1 MGSITDNQPRETNTM
16 TTTIIIAAMLT
27 AIILPIIILGIQD
40 ARAHSWRPTNKH
52 KRFGVDSDY
61 MAAVKG
67 GSKTLAEYHRQ
78 GLAEGLER
86 RKW

>member
-1 MGSITDNQPRETNTM
+1 MT

-40 ARAHSWRPTNKH
+40 ARRHSWRPTNKH
-52 KRFGVDSDY
+52 KRFGTDSDY
-61 MAAVKG
+61 MKAVRG
-67 GSKTLAEYHRQ
+67 GSKTLAEYHRR

>member
-1 MGSITDNQPRETNTM
+1 MT

-40 ARAHSWRPTNKH
+40 ARRHSWRPTNKH

-61 MAAVKG
+61 MTAVKG
-67 GSKTLAEYHRQ
+67 GSKTLAEYHRK
-78 GLAEGLER
+78 GLSEGLER